1 MGNKLSHHFFHVF
14 SVESGKSSPF
24 NKNRYVCF
32 GFVNDLLLPLTFITD
47 TWVRTANMRSLQCRS
62 ELVERVRKLVRKLV
76 RGQFVEVGSHLL
88 QGILI
93 TNDDGD
99 DDDDDDNN
107 NNNNRNN

>member
-1 MGNKLSHHFFHVF
+1 MGNKLSHHFFLVF

-47 TWVRTANMRSLQCRS
+47 TWVRTANML
-62 ELVERVRKLVRKLV
+62 
-76 RGQFVEVGSHLL
+76 HLL

-99 DDDDDDNN
+99 DDDDDDDDDDNN
-107 NNNNRNN
+107 NNNNN